1 MQNPL
6 WTTVSKFG
14 KGRIFR
20 KVFSKLTVNALVS
33 FINSNFLRIIKAEIV
48 VKMSATGRTLESQG
62 VRAV

>member
-1 MQNPL
+1 M
-6 WTTVSKFG
+6 
-14 KGRIFR
+14 IFC

-48 VKMSATGRTLESQG
+48 EKMSATGRTLESQG